1 MTGKPALPAWA
12 CTGFNIVGF
21 QAVWLLCVIGAGR
34 GNWLPGVLAALLFA
48 ALMLRLSGDRRRDMQ
63 TVALALPVG
72 FAVDSLLAGSP
83 LISYASPF
91 PSLHWA
97 PAWIM
102 ALWLG
107 FAFTLNHSL
116 KSIYRNPT
124 LLLLFGGLGAPLSYY
139 IAAEKFNATE
149 LAPDSPA
156 SLLLVGLAWGAGLS
170 LIRWLDATL
179 DSRRDVKA
187 KA

>member
-1 MTGKPALPAWA
+1 MNGKPALPAWA
-12 CTGFNIVGF
+12 CTAFNVVGF

-48 ALMLRLSGDRRRDMQ
+48 ALMLHWSKDRRRDMQ
-63 TVALALPVG
+63 TVAVALPIG

-83 LISYASPF
+83 LVSYASPF

-102 ALWLG
+102 ALWIG

-116 KSIYRNPT
+116 KSVYRSPM
-124 LLLLFGGLGAPLSYY
+124 LLLLFGSLGAPLSYY
-139 IAAEKFNATE
+139 IAAVKFNATE
-149 LAPDSPA
+149 LAPGLLP
-156 SLLLVGLAWGAGLS
+156 SLLLIGLAWGAGLS
-170 LIRWLDATL
+170 LIRWLDTTL
-179 DSRRDVKA
+179 DTLRGVKA

>member
-1 MTGKPALPAWA
+1 MTGKPGLPAWA
-12 CTGFNIVGF
+12 CTAFNVLGF

-34 GNWLPGVLAALLFA
+34 GSWLPGVLAALLFA
-48 ALMLRLSGDRRRDMQ
+48 ALMLGLSNDRRRDMQ
-63 TVALALPVG
+63 TAALALPIG

-83 LISYASPF
+83 LVSYASPF

-102 ALWLG
+102 ALWIG

-116 KSIYRNPT
+116 KAIYRNPR
-124 LLLLFGGLGAPLSYY
+124 LLLLFGVLGAPLSYF
-139 IAAEKFNATE
+139 IAAEKFNAAE
-149 LAPDSPA
+149 LAPDMLA
-156 SLLLVGLAWGAGLS
+156 SLLLIGLAWGAGLS
-170 LIRWLDATL
+170 LIRWLDLAL
-179 DSRRDVKA
+179 DALRDPRA